1 MAEFFVD
8 DGLKINYH
16 LDGEAGPVI
25 LILNGIMMSTASWA
39 DFVPL
44 YTGNDYRVLRV
55 DFRDQGLSG
64 SYPKDYRIEVHV
76 EDIVELLD
84 YLEIKKVVPVGIS
97 YGGMVAMLMAIEY
110 PEMVSSM
117 VLANVVARVTPYLKA
132 ASQAWQEAADLKDGR
147 KFFRLAMPYIYSD
160 HFYKH
165 NQEFLESREEILA
178 DVLDEKWLARFNRL
192 AESSFDFDIEER
204 LSEIEIP
211 VLLVAGE
218 RDILTPLEKMKE
230 IASRISDSR
239 LLTINDAGHASC
251 YEKMDEFNTAVLG
264 HLALTVKN
272 N

>member
-1 MAEFFVD
+1 MADFVVD
-8 DGLKINYH
+8 DGIKLNYH
-16 LDGEAGPVI
+16 LDGETGPVI

-39 DFVPL
+39 DFVPV
-44 YTGNDYRVLRV
+44 YTDNNYRVLRV
-55 DFRDQGLSG
+55 DFRDQGLSD
-64 SYPKDYRIEVHV
+64 SYPKDYKIDIHTG
-76 EDIVELLD
+76 DIVDLLD
-84 YLEIKKVVPVGIS
+84 HLGIEKVIPVGIS
-97 YGGMVAMLMAIEY
+97 YGGMVAMLLAINY
-110 PEMVSSM
+110 PDRVNSM

-160 HFYKH
+160 YFYKH

-178 DVLDEKWLARFNRL
+178 DALDADWLTRFNRL
-192 AESSFDFDIEER
+192 AESSYEFDIKDR
-204 LSEIEIP
+204 LTEIEMP

-230 IASRISDSR
+230 IACELPDSR

-251 YEKMDEFNTAVLG
+251 YEKTNEFNTAVLG
-264 HLALTVKN
+264 HLALTVEN